1 MKRRIF
7 KFLALSVPCGFYA
20 LSATAAVSLFS
31 NYGQIQN
38 VQNYSSNPFWS
49 PNAPYNQRL
58 PQPVFATGADLNSKD
73 CLNVVQSLVAAQCMA
88 RNNCKNSDLS
98 DIRPVIMVQ
107 LSNLPGHNYVS
118 ACGGYIDGVF
128 ESYVK
133 NYGNTVSNREI
144 AFPDSTIPNPDINNS
159 NNLQFQNP
167 YKAQPTKWQQ
177 EIKERSDELQSLQN
191 QNGANGYGLS
201 STEFP
206 KTYADLSFSE
216 RIENERTGLMP
227 YKDLKAY
234 KPLNVKTAEE
244 WCAKDGEHYNSN
256 ECWNWR
262 CGLNGREAQTANC
275 ISYRCSKSDYYAAHE
290 DECKRHELCS
300 GNKKNSDECMRYRCY
315 VAPDQDF
322 EDCKRW
328 KCTHDDTFK
337 SENEDMCNGY
347 ECDINYVSTSSDACK
362 QLLCGTCTET
372 AFTPGQYSTH
382 PNCKDYLCNYCT
394 PYYNDNVT
402 LCQPPQD
409 SGESDDPQDS
419 SETDDPQDGT
429 SVDDQTAQQEEHAYT
444 MRVVSTLDGR
454 ESTPP
459 ENLANIHKCI
469 VFCTHINAIT
479 EPSAVEDSIK
489 NHSDLLYPDTK
500 VCICSN
506 GFLCTYSNR
515 NSSSYTLSAN
525 LTDTGFTELQNAIQL
540 ASSKCNSSMAGSGK
554 LRIDF
559 YKDNKKINSWGGS
572 IELKS

>member
-1 MKRRIF
+1 
-7 KFLALSVPCGFYA
+7 
-20 LSATAAVSLFS
+20 
-31 NYGQIQN
+31 
-38 VQNYSSNPFWS
+38 
-49 PNAPYNQRL
+49 
-58 PQPVFATGADLNSKD
+58 
-73 CLNVVQSLVAAQCMA
+73 
-88 RNNCKNSDLS
+88 
-98 DIRPVIMVQ
+98 MVQ

-167 YKAQPTKWQQ
+167 YKVQPTKWQQ
-177 EIKERSDELQSLQN
+177 EIKERSDELKSLQN

-315 VAPDQDF
+315 VDPDQDF

-382 PNCKDYLCNYCT
+382 PNCKDYLCDYCT

-409 SGESDDPQDS
+409 SGGD
-419 SETDDPQDGT
+419 DDPQDGT
-429 SVDDQTAQQEEHAYT
+429 IYET
-444 MRVVSTLDGR
+444 STLLVGDDCTPANPAHVKVAQITISGR
-454 ESTPP
+454 CEIIECEEGWVT
-459 ENLANIHKCI
+459 NN
-469 VFCTHINAIT
+469 
-479 EPSAVEDSIK
+479 D
-489 NHSDLLYPDTK
+489 
-500 VCICSN
+500 
-506 GFLCTYSNR
+506 R
-515 NSSSYTLSAN
+515 
-525 LTDTGFTELQNAIQL
+525 
-540 ASSKCNSSMAGSGK
+540 SKCEAQEPGIIMAMYEMGTPRK
-554 LRIDF
+554 LVGCFDQCGIDHTDDGLTKTLREQGLLDADKSVCLIRGDP
-559 YKDNKKINSWGGS
+559 YVYYEDNINKKFAVPKSKKNDLVVAINRLSENYKYGCFYAISWGS
-572 IELKS
+572 SRYIVLKDEKTEQDIDNGRHYKLN